1 MLLKSNEAVC
11 PKLFFIIYYAPV
23 GNLYEA
29 EESLKQMLLASRL
42 SHPEL
47 GPWTSDNHYGLCHPF
62 HPTKNILYF
71 Y

>member
-11 PKLFFIIYYAPV
+11 QKLFFIIYDAPV

-29 EESLKQMLLASRL
+29 GESLKQILLASRL

-47 GPWTSDNHYGLCHPF
+47 GP
-62 HPTKNILYF
+62 
-71 Y
+71 